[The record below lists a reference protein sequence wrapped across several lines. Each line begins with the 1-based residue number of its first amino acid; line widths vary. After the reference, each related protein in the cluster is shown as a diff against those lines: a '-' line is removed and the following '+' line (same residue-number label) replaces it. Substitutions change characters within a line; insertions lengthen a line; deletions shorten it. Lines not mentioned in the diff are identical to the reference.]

1 MGENIRPAKHSAM
14 DFAKHIITLCTNMGN
29 SISDLKLQ
37 KVLYY
42 IQLAFILNLKE
53 YAFSDEMEAWPYGPV
68 VRSVYDAYSSYGST
82 KICLQY
88 ENEDVFSDREKNI
101 IHSVLY
107 NCINKNAWD
116 LVEMSHVT
124 GGPWDK
130 IYQNGKGYKKVI
142 PKELM
147 REYALK

>member
-1 MGENIRPAKHSAM
+1 MKQVIRPARHSAM
-14 DFAKHIITLCTNMGN
+14 DFAKYIINLCTNMGN

-42 IQLAFILNLKE
+42 IQLAFISQRHE
-53 YAFSDEMEAWPYGPV
+53 DAFVDELEAWPYGPV

-88 ENEDVFSDREKNI
+88 DDADVFSDEEKNI
-101 IHSVLY
+101 IHGVLV
-107 NCINKNAWD
+107 NCMGKNAWE
-116 LVEMSHVT
+116 LVEMSHVA

-130 IYQNGKGYKKVI
+130 IFKNGAGYKQVI
-142 PKELM
+142 PKELI
-147 REYALK
+147 REYALS